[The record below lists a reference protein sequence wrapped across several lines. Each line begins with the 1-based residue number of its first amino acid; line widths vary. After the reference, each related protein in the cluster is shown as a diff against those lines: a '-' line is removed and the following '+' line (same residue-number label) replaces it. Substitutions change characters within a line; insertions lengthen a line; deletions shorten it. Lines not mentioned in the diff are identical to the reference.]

1 MKGAEV
7 IMLKSFIITLIVFLG
22 IDFVWLGI
30 VARNFYKK
38 ELASFSTTLS
48 LPAAFLT
55 YVLIAAGI
63 VLFVLPKASGD
74 IIKALLWGAVFG
86 LIAYGIYDFT
96 NLATLKGWSIK
107 MLVVDTLWGVFVCG
121 ITSLLATLILN
132 KFGS

>member
-1 MKGAEV
+1 LKGAEV